1 MASALF
7 KIGLSVVVLLAV
19 FFQVFLKEAIW
30 LGLGIGKVTQ
40 PLSDFPYT
48 CRKIVDARME
58 ACEDMWFSESTRQ
71 LFLACSDP
79 LARPQWMPNVGR
91 LNVSGRSQKDSIVAL
106 DVDKPIQGSF
116 ELRTLKTPGFSG
128 TAGDGLLNLVGFA
141 GIDSSDSD
149 SDRVELL
156 VINLQPSV
164 DAEGKIGDQYVNG
177 PNSTIELFQTGAGAT
192 ELKHVRTYAHGQ
204 IATPNRVAALS
215 RDAFYVT
222 NDHGPHKLGPLH
234 HLAFLLKAGN
244 AVFCEAEKGCRTVAG
259 GMKFPNGLAR
269 DKDGLVYIPCSLT
282 GTITVFRP
290 LPDHSLEKIDVI
302 NTGYSLDNISID
314 ANGDL
319 WVAAFPA
326 GFDTLTAYNDPLNSH
341 PAATALRVRKVEGK
355 WVVEKVI
362 EDAEG
367 EVLPVATTV
376 IHDVKTGR
384 LFFSSVIS
392 PSIAVCDP
400 KA

>member
-1 MASALF
+1 MAGALF
-7 KIGLSVVVLLAV
+7 KIGLSAVVLLAV

-30 LGLGIGKVTQ
+30 LGLGIGRVTQ

-48 CRKIVDARME
+48 CRKIADPRME

-79 LARPQWMPNVGR
+79 LARPQWMPNVAR

-116 ELRTLKTPGFSG
+116 EPRTLKTPGFSG
-128 TAGDGLLNLVGFA
+128 TAGDGLLNLVGFT

-149 SDRVELL
+149 GVELL
-156 VINLQPSV
+156 VINNQPSV
-164 DAEGKIGDQYVNG
+164 DAEGKIGDQANG
-177 PNSTIELFQTGAGAT
+177 ANATIELFQTGARAT
-192 ELKHVRTYAHGQ
+192 ELKHVKTYAETH
-204 IATPNRVAALS
+204 IATPNRVAAVS
-215 RDAFYVT
+215 RDVFYVT
-222 NDHGPHKLGPLH
+222 NDHGPYKHGLRH

-244 AVFCEAEKGCRTVAG
+244 AVFCEAGKGCKTVAG

-269 DKDGLVYIPCSLT
+269 DKDGLIYIPCSLS
-282 GTITVFRP
+282 GTITVYRP
-290 LPDHSLEKIDVI
+290 LPDNSLEKIDVI
-302 NTGYSLDNISID
+302 NTGYSLDNVSID
-314 ANGDL
+314 ANGDI

-341 PAATALRVRKVEGK
+341 PAATALRIKKAEGK
-355 WVVEKVI
+355 WVIEKMI

-376 IHDVKTGR
+376 VHDVKTGR

-392 PSIAVCDP
+392 PSIAVCEP